1 MIIIIIIHYYPYI
14 VFQVVDAFNSVNGM
28 DAECITSEM
37 EIFRDWDRFLK
48 KNLKPLPTG
57 FTENYCFEVANGAV
71 VYKPLVSTP
80 DEDGKEHVFCNNL
93 VATRNAILAEL
104 LGLPPTAELADIVSR
119 HPRLPLLEERPVA
132 KSKEKS
138 IANKL
143 SCIPAQYRAYYP
155 GSDMSHDNENAAEPS
170 DDAAAETPACMR
182 KRPVGRPKRNHEN
195 TSRAVQKSILNF
207 MLASQH

>member
-1 MIIIIIIHYYPYI
+1 MIIIITIHGYPYI

-104 LGLPPTAELADIVSR
+104 LGLPPTAELTDIADIPGCPCWRKDQLPSPKRSQSPTSCHASR
-119 HPRLPLLEERPVA
+119 HSTGPTTQGL
-132 KSKEKS
+132 
-138 IANKL
+138 I
-143 SCIPAQYRAYYP
+143 
-155 GSDMSHDNENAAEPS
+155 
-170 DDAAAETPACMR
+170 
-182 KRPVGRPKRNHEN
+182 
-195 TSRAVQKSILNF
+195 
-207 MLASQH
+207 